1 MATLDKNQHI
11 VAKQTN
17 PAAPIVIT
25 VTEFKQTVFVSKCVG
40 TVVQVVGKCNSITI
54 EGCKQTNVV
63 FDDIVSTV
71 DIINGNKVNV
81 QANGVLPTI
90 NVEKSAGVN
99 VYLTSQA
106 SRAAEIV
113 TSLSTEV
120 NVVIPGAT
128 ENDDPKEHA
137 IPYQFISKLAG
148 GKVTTLPVE
157 HSGN

>member
-1 MATLDKNQHI
+1 MLI
-11 VAKQTN
+11 C
-17 PAAPIVIT
+17 
-25 VTEFKQTVFVSKCVG
+25 CV
-40 TVVQVVGKCNSITI
+40 

-99 VYLTSQA
+99 VYLTSAA

-120 NVVIPGAT
+120 NIVIPGAT

-137 IPYQFISKLAG
+137 IPYQFITKLDG
-148 GKVTTLPVE
+148 GKAETKPVE